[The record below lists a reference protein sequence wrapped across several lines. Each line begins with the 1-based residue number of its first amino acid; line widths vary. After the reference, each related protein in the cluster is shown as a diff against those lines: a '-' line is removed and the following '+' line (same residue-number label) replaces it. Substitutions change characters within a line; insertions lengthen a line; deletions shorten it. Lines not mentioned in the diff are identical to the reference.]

1 MEDSLY
7 ISIGLVLLLGVVLF
21 IYLTGNSKKEQ
32 KSTPITTPN
41 KTNNTATSVANNTTP
56 QPSNAGDTSSQRTS
70 RIQVQARTRPADSS
84 VQESNYKSNGQ
95 IVIKSSQKRIT
106 QISESAFLE
115 HIEANNYVELGI
127 DRLWMDTIISH
138 IYLSEGCIIALDKML
153 KEENVNRRSVEM
165 DGLIPEIGGFL
176 LGKYMFSEAS
186 NQYQI
191 TLEQFVPIA
200 PEKHDVYQIEFS
212 TDSIV
217 KELGGAQDKFPTLT
231 LMGWFHTH
239 PGHGLFLS
247 KPDLN
252 IHEGFFHEKYQVAME
267 IDSLSDNLD
276 TGFFTN
282 TKRGKVNNCLR
293 ERRNWFSWTHIEQE
307 IGLIG

>member
-7 ISIGLVLLLGVVLF
+7 ISIGLVLLLGIVLY

-56 QPSNAGDTSSQRTS
+56 QPSNASDTSSQRTN
-70 RIQVQARTRPADSS
+70 RIQVQARTRPADSN

-115 HIEANNYVELGI
+115 HIESNNYVELGI

-252 IHEGFFHEKYQVAME
+252 IHEGFFHEKYQVAM
-267 IDSLSDNLD
+267 
-276 TGFFTN
+276 
-282 TKRGKVNNCLR
+282 
-293 ERRNWFSWTHIEQE
+293 
-307 IGLIG
+307 

>member
-1 MEDSLY
+1 MEESLY
-7 ISIGLVLLLGVVLF
+7 ISIGLVLLLLVVIFL
-21 IYLTGNSKKEQ
+21 YLNGNKKNT
-32 KSTPITTPN
+32 KHSTPATPN
-41 KTNNTATSVANNTTP
+41 NSNSAATTIAAV
-56 QPSNAGDTSSQRTS
+56 SNAETNDAKEKPNSS

-84 VQESNYKSNGQ
+84 AQEGTYVSNGK
-95 IVIKSSQKRIT
+95 IVIKSTQKRIT
-106 QISESAFLE
+106 QVSEEKFSAQ
-115 HIEANNYVELGI
+115 IEANNYVELGI
-127 DRLWMDTIISH
+127 DTLWIDSIISH

-176 LGKYMFSEAS
+176 LGKYTFSDATQ
-186 NQYQI
+186 QYRI

-217 KELGGAQDKFPTLT
+217 KELGGAQDKFPNLT

-267 IDSLSDNLD
+267 IDSLSSNLD

-282 TKRGKVNNCLR
+282 TKRGKVNNSLH
-293 ERRNWFSWTHIEQE
+293 ERRNWFSWTHIEQA
-307 IGLIG
+307 IGLV

>member
-1 MEDSLY
+1 MEDSFY
-7 ISIGLVLLLGVVLF
+7 VSIGLVLLLGIAFF
-21 IYLTGNSKKEQ
+21 IYWNGNRKKE
-32 KSTPITTPN
+32 TPSITTPN
-41 KTNNTATSVANNTTP
+41 KTNYAATNVVANNTT
-56 QPSNAGDTSSQRTS
+56 SQQSDVGEPIRTS

-95 IVIKSSQKRIT
+95 IVIKSRKQRMAE
-106 QISESAFLE
+106 ISEHAFLE
-115 HIEANNYVELGI
+115 HIETNNYVELGI
-127 DRLWMDTIISH
+127 DRLWTDSIISH

-176 LGKYMFSEAS
+176 LGKYMFSAAS

-191 TLEQFVPIA
+191 TLEQFVPITA
-200 PEKHDVYQIEFS
+200 EKQDAYQIEFS

-217 KELGGAQDKFPTLT
+217 RELGGAQHKFPDLT